1 MGKQYTIPMA
11 GSVAAS
17 SGDVDL
23 FEVVPAE
30 GRRCRVTGIRLGK
43 LGLVQE
49 GSENLRRVTIRRLS
63 GPVTLG
69 TGGAAGVP
77 AGVASPTH
85 DPEFTV
91 NTRNSGV
98 AVGVSGGTND
108 RIIDELAWN
117 TRVPGEFSL
126 NAVVAYPDVLV
137 ARLEE
142 SLDEYEADFDG
153 NGSLVVEEA
162 TKGMD

>member
-1 MGKQYTIPMA
+1 MGKQYTIPTN
-11 GSVAAS
+11 GSIAAS

-23 FEVVPAE
+23 FELVPAE
-30 GRRCRVTGIRLGK
+30 GRRCRVTGLRLGK
-43 LGLVQE
+43 LGTVEE
-49 GSENLRRVTIRRLS
+49 GSENIRRITVRRLS

-69 TGGAAGVP
+69 SGGSAGVP
-77 AGVASPTH
+77 AGVANPLH

-98 AVGVSGGTND
+98 AVGASGGTND
-108 RIIDELAWN
+108 RVVDELAWN
-117 TRVPGEFSL
+117 TRVQGEFSL

-137 ARLEE
+137 VRLEE
-142 SLDEYEADFDG
+142 SLDEYEADFTG
-153 NGSLVVEEA
+153 NGALVVEEA